1 MTGVPLIVKKAA
13 INTKMVKKSTNSN
26 MKKFKD
32 PAFLLF
38 KNMKGFVNF
47 LAADITIWSILGLLG
62 VFYCKEN

>member
-32 PAFLLF
+32 SAFLLF
-38 KNMKGFVNF
+38 QNMKGFVKF
-47 LAADITIWSILGLLG
+47 PY
-62 VFYCKEN
+62 V